1 MSLPFSISKIN
12 RAVALFT
19 FLHVFSILSGCN
31 AAIQNAAL
39 RQTDEAQARAAT
51 VKEAFLGAYNEYIR
65 YGYPAD
71 EVLPASKG
79 RRNSRN
85 GWSASLVDAL
95 DTIFVMDLKDTFD
108 DAVNKTL
115 KIDFSTNHTDD
126 VVVVFETTIRY
137 VGGLLSAYELSGANN
152 QALLDQARV
161 LTDKLIYAWPDE
173 NQVLPYSVLSFT
185 DNTPASDIVSLAA
198 AGSMI
203 VEFDRLS
210 FYTKNDKYRN
220 LADKSM
226 KFLMGLPGVFP
237 GLPGL
242 RYSAKNGSVI
252 QDRVTWGASADSY
265 YEYLLKYPMLT
276 NKADPV
282 YLESWKTAVGSSIK
296 YLITTSSLQNLT
308 YLDEYWKSEGGKKH
322 MFSHLACFAGGN
334 WMMGGRVLNNPEI
347 LRYGTSLVETC
358 MKSYT
363 ATKTGLGP
371 EIFNFLPPDGA
382 DANDAQFFQAN
393 GFHIT
398 NPQYML
404 RPEVIE
410 SAFYAWRI
418 TGETKYQDFVWN
430 AFQALQNTCKAPAS
444 YSAIDNVNSPQPKLK
459 DDSESF
465 LYAETFKYMYLTF
478 ASPDLLSLDQYV
490 FNTEAHPFRYAS
502 PDSPSAQSSKAAA
515 KKSSNAAAKKSAGAI
530 NRRSTSQF
538 VSTLMFGFLIQS
550 LSYNLLT

>member
-1 MSLPFSISKIN
+1 MLVPCSIFN
-12 RAVALFT
+12 RAVALIS
-19 FLHVFSILSGCN
+19 FLYVLSTLSTCN
-31 AAIQNAAL
+31 AAIQNAAI

-51 VKEAFLGAYNEYIR
+51 IKDAFLVAYNDYIR

-71 EVLPASKG
+71 EVLPVSKG
-79 RRNSRN
+79 GRNSRN
-85 GWSASLVDAL
+85 GCLIAKRVRIFLSPMKDA
-95 DTIFVMDLKDTFD
+95 FD

-126 VVVVFETTIRY
+126 LVVVFETTIRY
-137 VGGLLSAYELSGANN
+137 VGGILSAYELSGANN

-173 NQVLPYSVLSFT
+173 NQKLPYSVLSFT

-210 FYTKNDKYRN
+210 YYTKNDKYRN

-226 KFLMGLPGVFP
+226 KFLMDLPGIFP

-276 NKADPV
+276 NQADPV
-282 YLESWKTAVGSSIK
+282 YLESWKKAVGSSIK
-296 YLITTSSLQNLT
+296 YLVTTSSLQNLT
-308 YLDEYWKSEGGKKH
+308 YLDEYSESEGGKRH
-322 MFSHLACFAGGN
+322 MFSHLACFAVLAHITQYLWRICDSPGGN
-334 WMMGGRVLNNPEI
+334 WMMGGRVLNDPEI
-347 LRYGTSLVETC
+347 LRYGILLLETC
-358 MKSYT
+358 MRSYT

-371 EIFNFLPPDGA
+371 EIFNFLPPDGS
-382 DANDAQFFQAN
+382 DGQRGNSEFYKAN
-393 GFHIT
+393 GFYIT
-398 NPQYML
+398 NSQYML

-444 YSAIDNVNSPQPKLK
+444 YSAIDNVNSPNPKLK
-459 DDSESF
+459 DDCESF
-465 LYAETFKYMYLTF
+465 LTYISPLHLPTCCPWINMSSYVSMQNIPQAEKLVEQKTKI
-478 ASPDLLSLDQYV
+478 Q
-490 FNTEAHPFRYAS
+490 HRYARQQ
-502 PDSPSAQSSKAAA
+502 DA
-515 KKSSNAAAKKSAGAI
+515 
-530 NRRSTSQF
+530 
-538 VSTLMFGFLIQS
+538 
-550 LSYNLLT
+550 

>member
-1 MSLPFSISKIN
+1 MLLICSMSKIN
-12 RAVALFT
+12 RAVTLFS
-19 FLHVFSILSGCN
+19 FLHGISILSGCK

-51 VKEAFLGAYNEYIR
+51 VKDSFLGAYNDYIR

-71 EVLPASKG
+71 EVLPVSKG

-108 DAVNKTL
+108 DAINKTL

-137 VGGLLSAYELSGANN
+137 VGGILSAYELSGANN

-173 NQVLPYSVLSFT
+173 NQKLPYSVLSFK
-185 DNTPASDIVSLAA
+185 DNTPASDVVSLAA

-210 FYTKNDKYRN
+210 YYTKNDKYRN
-220 LADKSM
+220 LADQSM
-226 KFLMGLPGVFP
+226 KYLMNLPGVLP

-282 YLESWKTAVGSSIK
+282 YLESWKKAVGSSIK
-296 YLITTSSLQNLT
+296 HLITTSSLQNLT
-308 YLDEYWKSEGGKKH
+308 YLDEYWKSEGGKRH
-322 MFSHLACFAGGN
+322 TFSHLACFAGGN
-334 WMMGGRVLNNPEI
+334 WMMGGRVLNDPEI
-347 LRYGTSLVETC
+347 LRYGTQLVETC

-371 EIFNFLPPDGA
+371 EVFSFLPPD
-382 DANDAQFFQAN
+382 DANADNAEFFKAN
-393 GFHIT
+393 GFYIT

-418 TGETKYQDFVWN
+418 TGEKKYQDFVWN
-430 AFQALQNTCKAPAS
+430 AFQALQTTCKAPAS
-444 YSAIDNVNSPQPKLK
+444 YSAISDVNIPNPKLK
-459 DDSESF
+459 DDCESF
-465 LYAETFKYMYLTF
+465 LYAETFKYIYLTF

-502 PDSPSAQSSKAAA
+502 SNQPAANSSKAV
-515 KKSSNAAAKKSAGAI
+515 AKKSAGSI
-530 NRRSTSQF
+530 NRTNTFPF
-538 VSTLMFGFLIQS
+538 VITLVLGFLIQVFS
-550 LSYNLLT
+550 CNLLI